1 MTDDGNCLF
10 HALAKEITGS
20 QKHHFEVRLAIV
32 NFMQC
37 DPTFAKYVEKDF
49 DKQSKLT
56 NLSLK
61 RLYVKYWMHFSVVCR
76 YLDAIDS
83 SVLETLCKFAVQET
97 EHPPLDSSIAKV
109 LLDNLK
115 LLNETAFAQ
124 DLQLTHEIVN
134 SPNISGKPTGVILIP
149 EQSNCIA
156 CGTTLLLHSDW
167 PSHLALYTEALGTI
181 TAFHYHKYCP
191 NRKGDCKL
199 VQFYGFTSSGRH
211 KGFRN
216 DEKWNTL

>member
-1 MTDDGNCLF
+1 M
-10 HALAKEITGS
+10 
-20 QKHHFEVRLAIV
+20 
-32 NFMQC
+32 
-37 DPTFAKYVEKDF
+37 
-49 DKQSKLT
+49 
-56 NLSLK
+56 
-61 RLYVKYWMHFSVVCR
+61 
-76 YLDAIDS
+76 
-83 SVLETLCKFAVQET
+83 QET

-134 SPNISGKPTGVILIP
+134 LPNFSGKPTGVILIP

-156 CGTTLLLHSDW
+156 CGTTLLLRSDR

-211 KGFRN
+211 KGFRY
-216 DEKWNTL
+216 DEKWNTLQYLVSSQETAFEISMLAKYDAEILIGQVSYKQKADIYNYHNGYDNTQKLSSHNTSKQAR